1 MKLRSKVTKIVEE
14 VFQHGKL
21 TPDKSYD
28 LPKGQITIADGI
40 NQLETLFKQTMG
52 EVIEEADK
60 IPTLPTRFFIESMRI
75 KNKLRA
81 FQRARLE
88 KLLI

>member
-21 TPDKSYD
+21 TPNKSYN
-28 LPKGQITIADGI
+28 LPKGQITIVDAI
-40 NQLETLFKQTMG
+40 NELEALYQQTMG
-52 EVIEEADK
+52 EIIGEADK

-88 KLLI
+88 KLLT